1 MMFAQPRL
9 TTLGQVETVLGQ
21 HLIRMEVLRIQIETL
36 RHTVDRERWQERLA
50 ALAVFALIGAVIGC
64 VTLFSAVG
72 K

>member
-21 HLIRMEVLRIQIETL
+21 HLIRIEVLRIQIETL
-36 RHTVDRERWQERLA
+36 RHTAERERWQERLA

-64 VTLFSAVG
+64 AAVASAVG

>member
-1 MMFAQPRL
+1 
-9 TTLGQVETVLGQ
+9 
-21 HLIRMEVLRIQIETL
+21 MEVLRIQIETL

>member
-21 HLIRMEVLRIQIETL
+21 HLIRIEVLRIQIETL
-36 RHTVDRERWQERLA
+36 RHTAERERWQERLA
-50 ALAVFALIGAVIGC
+50 ALAVFALVGAVIGC
-64 VTLFSAVG
+64 VVVTGAVG